1 VKNIASIETD
11 MPATQDPTDKNS
23 TNSSKTKDKKTRKGK
38 KNGKSTQNNNTCVC
52 SSDKPGDM
60 IRCNLCQI

>member
-1 VKNIASIETD
+1 MNKYVYT
-11 MPATQDPTDKNS
+11 
-23 TNSSKTKDKKTRKGK
+23 KKTRKGK
-38 KNGKSTQNNNTCVC
+38 KNGKFTQNNNTCVC